1 MSEDQNNLYLMLG
14 RIDGKL
20 DHALQRQD
28 KSDKEV
34 EALSKRVSTLENS
47 KAWVIGAATA
57 LSTLV
62 GTLIPF
68 IKDWLL
74 K

>member
-1 MSEDQNNLYLMLG
+1 MDDNQLYMMLG

-28 KSDKEV
+28 KQDQQQ
-34 EALSKRVSTLENS
+34 EALEKRVSALERS
-47 KAWVIGAATA
+47 KFWLVGAVTA
-57 LSTLV
+57 LSLV
-62 GTLIPF
+62 ANYA
-68 IKDWLL
+68 KDIFL

>member
-1 MSEDQNNLYLMLG
+1 MDEQNQLYLMLG

-34 EALSKRVSTLENS
+34 EALSKRVSALESS

-57 LSTLV
+57 LSSLV
-62 GTLIPF
+62 ATSIPF
-68 IKDWLL
+68 LKDWLL

>member
-1 MSEDQNNLYLMLG
+1 MDEQNQLYLMLG

-20 DHALQRQD
+20 DHVLQRQD
-28 KSDKEV
+28 ASDKQI
-34 EALSKRVSTLENS
+34 EALSKRVSLLEKN

-62 GTLIPF
+62 GYVFPLA
-68 IKDWLL
+68 KDWLL